1 VTQFAAEDSR
11 RYNLSIMMRVLRK
24 HRQWLMIVI
33 AILAIPFIFYF
44 VQKPDYGAMGRDQFA
59 RAYGRTVSRVEVQR
73 NARLGNIA
81 QALGMTSLWQTLSAN
96 EPGNSGYAEFAIN
109 LIVLRHEA
117 ERLGIQP
124 TTGDVVDLVRNL
136 PTFRGP
142 SGFDPKK
149 YEEFSGTVLAPNGFT
164 DAEID
169 ELARDELCLN
179 RIKELL
185 NAGVS
190 IPEADS
196 KTEFEQFYGKSFVS
210 VVRLRAADFAK
221 EVKIADE
228 DVRTY
233 YDAHKSEFKTEEKRK
248 IEFVRLA
255 LSEEQKKLTGKERID
270 ALQKLSDRAEDFTQA
285 LLEKGADFQQA
296 AAKLQLPVQATG
308 EFSASSPDEK
318 LKSNPKL
325 SGAAFQLTKQEP
337 NSDVIEEGSDYYI
350 LHLAGVVEARPLT
363 LEEAKPKIVDTLR
376 TQRERELVSAKG
388 AKMVHDLREALKA
401 GTPLP
406 RACEQAGVKAEKLE
420 PFMIADDQT
429 SDDQKAKAQLP
440 DLPIMKNAVAQLQP
454 GEVSDLVPSQDGGII
469 AILEKRE
476 PPDPAKYQANKT
488 AFDERYLRNKRG
500 IVFYEWLHDRQRAAD
515 VQFTKG

>member
-1 VTQFAAEDSR
+1 
-11 RYNLSIMMRVLRK
+11 MMTLLRK

-44 VQKPDYGAMGRDQFA
+44 VQRPDYGAISKDQFA
-59 RAYGRTVSRVEVQR
+59 RIYGRNVSMVEAR
-73 NARLGNIA
+73 RDARLFELA
-81 QALGMTSLWQTLSAN
+81 RALGMSTFLQDLAFGASTTN
-96 EPGNSGYAEFAIN
+96 EAYAQFALN

-124 TTGDVVDLVRNL
+124 SSEEVIDLVRNL
-136 PTFRGP
+136 PAFRGP

-169 ELARDELCLN
+169 ELARDALCLN
-179 RIKELL
+179 RIKQLL

-196 KTEFEQFYGKSFVS
+196 KAEFEQLYGKSFVS
-210 VVRLRAADFAK
+210 LVRLRAADFAK
-221 EVKIADE
+221 EAKVTDE
-228 DVRTY
+228 DAQKY

-248 IEFVRLA
+248 IEFVRFA
-255 LSEEQKKLTGKERID
+255 LSEEQKKLTGRERID

-285 LLEKGADFQQA
+285 LLEKGADFHQV
-296 AAKLQLPVQATG
+296 AAKFQLPVQATG
-308 EFSASSPDEK
+308 EFSANSPDEK
-318 LKSNPKL
+318 LKSNTKL
-325 SGAAFQLTKQEP
+325 SGVAFQLTKQEP
-337 NSDVIEEGSDYYI
+337 NSDVMEEGSDYYI
-350 LHLAGVVEARPLT
+350 LHLAGVVGARPLT
-363 LEEAKPKIVDTLR
+363 FEEVKPKIVDTLK
-376 TQRERELVSAKG
+376 TQRERELVSSKG
-388 AKMVHDLREALKA
+388 ANVVHDLREALKA
-401 GTPLP
+401 GTQLS

-429 SDDQKAKAQLP
+429 SDDQKAKAQQP
-440 DLPIMKNAVAQLQP
+440 DLPTIKNAVAQLQS